1 MLQDTPSL
9 TKLIKTLQQVPYL
22 ASKNIYRVASYFLYL
37 EDSKVDQFCAALKE
51 AKQNVTQC
59 NICFSWQERGRNCS
73 LCSNLR
79 RDQSLV
85 CVVETWQ
92 ELLAIEKTGG
102 YTGVYHVLGGAICPL
117 EGVGPENLNIIPLI
131 RRAENQQPKIHEI
144 ILATNQTPEG
154 EATASYIASKL
165 KQSGIK
171 LSCLA
176 RGIPVGS
183 SIESMDRV
191 TVYKALSERRPF

>member
-9 TKLIKTLQQVPYL
+9 TKLLKTLQQVPYL

-37 EDSKVDQFCAALKE
+37 EEAKIDQFCAALKE
-51 AKQNVTQC
+51 AKNNITLC
-59 NICFSWQERGRNCS
+59 GICFSWKEKDRNCS
-73 LCSNLR
+73 LCTNSR
-79 RDQSLV
+79 RDQSLI

-117 EGVGPENLNIIPLI
+117 EGVGPENLNILPLI
-131 RRAENQQPKIHEI
+131 RRVEANQISEI

-165 KQSGIK
+165 KHTQVKI
-171 LSCLA
+171 SCLA

-183 SIESMDRV
+183 SIEAMDRV
-191 TVYKALSERRPF
+191 TVYKALSERRPY

>member
-1 MLQDTPSL
+1 MLHDTPSL
-9 TKLIKTLQQVPYL
+9 TKLIKALQQVPYL

-37 EDSKVDQFCAALKE
+37 DQSKIDQFCATLKE
-51 AKQNVTQC
+51 AKLNITQC
-59 NICFSWQERGRNCS
+59 AICFSWQERDRNCS
-73 LCSNLR
+73 ICANPR

-102 YTGVYHVLGGAICPL
+102 YQGVFHVLGGAIYPL
-117 EGVGPENLNIIPLI
+117 EGVGPENLNIVPLI
-131 RRAENQQPKIHEI
+131 ERVQKGTIKEI

-165 KQSGIK
+165 KNSGIII
-171 LSCLA
+171 SCLA

-183 SIESMDRV
+183 MIESMDRV

>member
-1 MLQDTPSL
+1 MFNDNPSL

-22 ASKNIYRVASYFLYL
+22 ASKNIYRVADYFLYL
-37 EDSKVDQFCAALKE
+37 DQGRMDQFCAALQE
-51 AKQNVTQC
+51 AKK
-59 NICFSWQERGRNCS
+59 NIIHCATCFSWQEKGRACS
-73 LCSNLR
+73 FCGHAK
-79 RDQSLV
+79 RDQSMV

-117 EGVGPENLNIIPLI
+117 EGIGPENLSIVPLI
-131 RRAENQQPKIHEI
+131 SRVENAKIVEV

-154 EATASYIASKL
+154 EATASFIAAKL
-165 KQSGIK
+165 KHASVKI
-171 LSCLA
+171 SCLA

-183 SIESMDRV
+183 FLETMDRV